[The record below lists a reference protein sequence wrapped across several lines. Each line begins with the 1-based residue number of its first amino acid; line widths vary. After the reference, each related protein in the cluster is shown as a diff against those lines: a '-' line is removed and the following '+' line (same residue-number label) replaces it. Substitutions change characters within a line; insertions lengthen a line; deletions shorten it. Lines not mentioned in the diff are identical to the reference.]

1 MVLIEACVDALDAAL
16 AADAGGADRVELC
29 VNLAQGGVTPSAGL
43 IAATVSALRIPVFV
57 LIRPR
62 TGDFLYSAGEIDVMR
77 RDIEVARSLGAAGIV
92 LGALTAQGDVD
103 TEATRALV
111 AAARPLSV
119 TFHRAFDY
127 ARDQESALDALI
139 ECGVDRVLTSGGAP
153 SALEG
158 AARLA
163 RLRERAAGRIVI
175 LAGGS
180 ITPDNVR
187 DVIERSG
194 ATEVHLRGAKP
205 MSSQMEYAPRVTLAR
220 PQPADDYTRLVTR
233 ADVIARAVRACG
245 STLS

>member
-43 IAATVSALRIPVFV
+43 IAATVAALHIPVFV

-62 TGDFLYSAGEIDVMR
+62 AGDFLHTPAELDVMR
-77 RDIEVARSLGAAGIV
+77 RDIEVARSLGAAGVV
-92 LGALTAQGDVD
+92 LGALTAGGDVD
-103 TEATRALV
+103 AEATRALV
-111 AAARPLSV
+111 AAARPLPV

-127 ARDQESALDALI
+127 ARDQDSALQALI
-139 ECGVDRVLTSGGAP
+139 DCGIDRVLTSGGAP

-158 AARLA
+158 AERLA
-163 RLRERAAGRIVI
+163 RLRTRAAGRLVI

-187 DVIERSG
+187 DVVERSG
-194 ATEVHLRGAKP
+194 VSEVHLRGAEP
-205 MSSQMEYAPRVTLAR
+205 VSSQMEYAPRVTLAR

-233 ADVIARAVRACG
+233 ADVIARAVRACE
-245 STLS
+245 SA